1 MQYFLFNKL
10 QDLASFSLFLLH
22 KLFGR
27 TWTFVSLSFDFQI
40 NKGLQQGQE
49 CINHIYNLHVG
60 PFILIALI
68 QGMFPE
74 FSLYNIY
81 VQWSK

>member
-27 TWTFVSLSFDFQI
+27 FVSLSFDFQI
-40 NKGLQQGQE
+40 NKRLQQDQE
-49 CINHIYNLHVG
+49 CINHIYNLHVR

-68 QGMFPE
+68 RGMFPE